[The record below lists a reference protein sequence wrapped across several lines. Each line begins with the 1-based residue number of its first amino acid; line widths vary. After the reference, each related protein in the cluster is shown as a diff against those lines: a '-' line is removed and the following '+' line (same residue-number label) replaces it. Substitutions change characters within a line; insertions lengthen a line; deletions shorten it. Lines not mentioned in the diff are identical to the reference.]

1 MNGPCFVFELG
12 CEELPSSELPS
23 LNRQLHRLFE
33 EKLASAS
40 LRYSDVSVI
49 ASPRR
54 VGAVVSGVAQ
64 HSDNK
69 VFERRGPAYS
79 AAYSQGAP
87 TKALEGFCKSLGI
100 KPEQTSSIK
109 TEKGH
114 WIVYQGVE
122 DGKEASAVLAQVCSE
137 VIRSLTLSKLMR
149 WGSSRDEFA
158 RPVHWILAMLNEQ
171 IVPVSMFGLK
181 SGNTSFGHRFMA
193 PRELVIDHASN
204 YEMILNQAFVIAHF
218 EKRTEKTWEVIQNV
232 AETQNVQVDK
242 DDALLTEVTCL
253 VEWPVGLC
261 GTFEEEFLSTPDMAL
276 VAAMK
281 GHQKYFPTRAHTGV
295 LTNRFITV
303 SNIES
308 KDESQVIAG
317 NQRVIRARLSDA
329 KFFYDTDRKHTLRL
343 RRGRLDTI
351 TFHPKLGSLGAK
363 TERLKSLS
371 EQIAKSIDVNV
382 EIVSQAAELSRCDLV
397 SEMVLEFDELQGRVG
412 TLYASLDGEN
422 PDVAHAI
429 QGLYQPAGAS
439 DSIPDDLYGSILA
452 LADRMDTLAGLFAI
466 GQPPT
471 GSKDPFALRRAAIGL
486 LRLNERSELKLNL
499 EPWLSEAFHAQ
510 PISGS
515 ATALEALLQFIS
527 DRERVRLTELGY
539 RHDIIIAV
547 QASNRLN
554 TAATGGRVKTLTEQ
568 LHSDDF
574 ALLISANKR
583 VANLLKQNN
592 TRPDTIN
599 PLLFEHASEEALFQK
614 AARIY
619 QDVERAISRETYNE
633 ALRYLLNMKPET
645 DAFFDHVMVNSE
657 NSEVKKNR
665 LGICQL
671 VKDAYEQ
678 LADFS
683 LIQQ

>member
-1 MNGPCFVFELG
+1 MKRSCFVFELG

-23 LNRQLHRLFE
+23 LNRQLDRLFK

-40 LRYSDVSVI
+40 LEYSDVLVI

-54 VGAVVSGVAQ
+54 VGAVISGVAQ
-64 HSDNK
+64 HSDK
-69 VFERRGPAYS
+69 KTFERRGPAYS
-79 AAYSQGAP
+79 AAYSQGVP
-87 TKALEGFCKSLGI
+87 TKALQGFCKGLGI
-100 KPEQTSSIK
+100 KPEQTTSTK

-122 DGKEASAVLAQVCSE
+122 NGQEAAVVLAQVCSD
-137 VIRSLTLSKLMR
+137 VIQSLTLSKQMR
-149 WGSSRDEFA
+149 WGINRDEFA
-158 RPVHWILAMLNEQ
+158 RPVRWILAILNEQ
-171 IVPVSMFGLK
+171 VVPISIFGLK
-181 SGNTSFGHRFMA
+181 SGNTTFGHRFMA
-193 PRELVIDHASN
+193 PGELVIDHASN
-204 YEMILNQAFVIAHF
+204 YEMILSKAFVITHF
-218 EKRTEKTWEVIQNV
+218 EERIEKTWEVIQKV
-232 AETQNVQVDK
+232 AKTQNVQVDK
-242 DDALLTEVTCL
+242 DDALLTEVACL

-261 GTFEEEFLSTPDMAL
+261 GTFEKEFLSTPDMAI

-281 GHQKYFPTRAHTGV
+281 GHQKYFPTRAQTGD

-303 SNIES
+303 SNIKS

-329 KFFYDTDRKHTLRL
+329 KFFYDADRKHTLRSK
-343 RRGRLDTI
+343 RDRLDAI

-363 TERLKSLS
+363 TERVKRLS
-371 EQIAKSIDVNV
+371 EHIASSIGVDTN
-382 EIVSQAAELSRCDLV
+382 IVGQAAELSRCDLV

-422 PDVAHAI
+422 LDVAQAI

-439 DSIPDDLYGSILA
+439 DSIPKDLFGTILS

-466 GQPPT
+466 DQPPT

-486 LRLNERSELKLNL
+486 LRLNERSEMKLNL

-510 PISGS
+510 PIEGS
-515 ATALEALLQFIS
+515 PHALEKLLQFIS

-539 RHDIIIAV
+539 RHDIVIAV

-554 TAATGGRVKTLTEQ
+554 TAATGYRVKTLTEQ
-568 LHSDDF
+568 LYSEDF
-574 ALLISANKR
+574 ALLISTNKR

-592 TRPDTIN
+592 ARPHIIN
-599 PLLFEHASEEALFQK
+599 PSLFEHASEKALAQM
-614 AARIY
+614 AARIK
-619 QDVERAISRETYNE
+619 QDVESAVSRETYTE
-633 ALRYLLNMKPET
+633 ALEYLLSMKSET
-645 DAFFDHVMVNSE
+645 DAFFDHVIVNSD
-657 NSEVKKNR
+657 NIEVKKNR
-665 LGICQL
+665 LGVCQL
-671 VKDAYEQ
+671 VKDAYDQ

-683 LIQQ
+683 LIQL

>member
-1 MNGPCFVFELG
+1 MNRSCFVFELG

-23 LNRQLHRLFE
+23 LNRQLHSLFE
-33 EKLASAS
+33 EKLASVS
-40 LRYSDVSVI
+40 LEYSEISVI

-54 VGAVVSGVAQ
+54 IGAVILGVGQ
-64 HSDNK
+64 YSDDK
-69 VFERRGPAYS
+69 TFERRGPAYS
-79 AAYSQGAP
+79 AAYSQGVP
-87 TKALEGFCKSLGI
+87 TKALEGFCKGLGI
-100 KPEQTSSIK
+100 KPEQTSSKK

-122 DGKEASAVLAQVCSE
+122 NGQEASVVLAEVCSD
-137 VIRSLTLSKLMR
+137 VIKSLTFSKQMR
-149 WGSSRDEFA
+149 WGNSRDEFV
-158 RPVHWILAMLNEQ
+158 RPVRWILAMLNKY
-171 IVPVSMFGLK
+171 IVPISIFGLK
-181 SGNTSFGHRFMA
+181 SGNTTFGHRFMA
-193 PRELVIDHASN
+193 PGELVIDHASN
-204 YEMILNQAFVIAHF
+204 YEMILRKAFVLAHF
-218 EKRTEKTWEVIQNV
+218 EDRREGTWDVIQKV
-232 AETQNVQVDK
+232 AKTQNVHVDK

-261 GTFEEEFLSTPDMAL
+261 GTFEKEFLSTPDMAI

-281 GHQKYFPTRAHTGV
+281 GHQKYFPTRAQTGD

-303 SNIES
+303 SNIKS

-329 KFFYDTDRKHTLRL
+329 KFFYDSDRKNTLRSK
-343 RRGRLDTI
+343 RDRLDAI

-363 TERLKSLS
+363 TERVKSLS
-371 EQIAKSIDVNV
+371 EQIADSIGIDVD
-382 EIVSQAAELSRCDLV
+382 IVGQAAELSRCDLV

-412 TLYASLDGEN
+412 ALYAKLDGEH
-422 PDVAHAI
+422 PDVACAI

-439 DSIPDDLYGSILA
+439 DSIPKDVYGTILA
-452 LADRMDTLAGLFAI
+452 LADRMDTLAGLFVI

-486 LRLNERSELKLNL
+486 LRLNERSEMKLNL
-499 EPWLSEAFHAQ
+499 EPWLAEAFDAQ
-510 PISGS
+510 PIKGS
-515 ATALEALLQFIS
+515 PKALENLLKFIS

-539 RHDIIIAV
+539 RHDIVIAV

-554 TAATGGRVKTLTEQ
+554 TGATGDRVKTLTEN
-568 LHSDDF
+568 LNSDNF

-583 VANLLKQNN
+583 VANLLKQNSAL
-592 TRPDTIN
+592 PHTIN
-599 PLLFEHASEEALFQK
+599 PSLFEHGSEKALARM
-614 AARIY
+614 AARVNK
-619 QDVERAISRETYNE
+619 DVRNAVSRETYTE
-633 ALRYLLNMKPET
+633 ALEYLLSMKTQT
-645 DAFFDHVMVNSE
+645 DAFFDHVIVNSDDIE
-657 NSEVKKNR
+657 IKKNR

-678 LADFS
+678 LADFT